1 MTFRGRCSLQILSHF
16 YVEMSTG
23 VHNELANTGFS
34 DQGKSILRRGLLPG
48 AETIG
53 TGLHR

>member
-23 VHNELANTGFS
+23 VHNEGANTGFS
-34 DQGKSILRRGLLPG
+34 DQGKSVLWRGLLPG